1 MQVRVWVHMLI
12 VSALFCFATACAGVH
27 LPEPLAADAARTGVS
42 LDVLQRG
49 RTAYQSNCGNCHA
62 LVAPSKY
69 DQRQW
74 PQKVDAMQERA
85 GISDV
90 ARADILQ
97 YLSAYAEQ
105 TRDGANAGR

>member
-1 MQVRVWVHMLI
+1 MRLPI
-12 VSALFCFATACAGVH
+12 LGSLTLASLLSFAPACAGVH
-27 LPEPLAADAARTGVS
+27 LPEPLAADATRTGVS

-49 RTAYQSNCGNCHA
+49 RTTYQSSCGSCHT

-74 PQKVDAMQERA
+74 PQKMDAMQERA
-85 GISDV
+85 GVTDA

-97 YLSAYAEQ
+97 YLSAYA
-105 TRDGANAGR
+105 DGSVK

>member
-1 MQVRVWVHMLI
+1 MMQVRVWVHPVV
-12 VSALFCFATACAGVH
+12 VSALFCFATACAGVN
-27 LPEPLAADAARTGVS
+27 LPMPLAADAARTGVS

-49 RTAYQSNCGNCHA
+49 RTAYQSNCGNCHT
-62 LVAPSKY
+62 LVAPTKY

-85 GISDV
+85 GISDM

-97 YLSAYAEQ
+97 YLSAYSGGTAK
-105 TRDGANAGR
+105 